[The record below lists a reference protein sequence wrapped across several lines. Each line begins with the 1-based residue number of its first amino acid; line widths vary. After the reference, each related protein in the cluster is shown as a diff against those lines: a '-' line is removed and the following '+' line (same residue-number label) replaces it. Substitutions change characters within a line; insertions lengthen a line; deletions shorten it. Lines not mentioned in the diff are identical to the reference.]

1 LFSVRLRL
9 SPLRSLR
16 LVSLLRL
23 ISLNW
28 LPVRSVRLGKL
39 EKTVWIIWISWVLLG
54 DDDVDVL
61 MLEVAVCSTEEIPNG
76 HAAPG
81 KGVEAL

>member
-1 LFSVRLRL
+1 MFSVRLRL

-39 EKTVWIIWISWVLLG
+39 EKTLCLDNLDILG
-54 DDDVDVL
+54 VL
-61 MLEVAVCSTEEIPNG
+61 MLEAAVCSTQEIPNG

>member
-1 LFSVRLRL
+1 MFSVRLRL

-39 EKTVWIIWISWVLLG
+39 EKSLFLDNLDILG
-54 DDDVDVL
+54 VFGGMMML
-61 MLEVAVCSTEEIPNG
+61 MC
-76 HAAPG
+76 
-81 KGVEAL
+81 